1 MRMSPSM
8 MREISCR
15 ITRTL
20 LMYVREANNGSLGNL
35 LDGLELDEA
44 YLLDPN
50 NWVSHAFLQV
60 LYHRMIHMLGDENA
74 VYNMTLASKRFQSLG
89 ILDRIARLL
98 GSPRLIYSQA
108 PKYNRILKLNG
119 DVYIHELG
127 NSWVLLEDRYHDSA
141 QKTRYDCD
149 YTRGVLAG
157 IPTIFDMPVAHVEE
171 IECQVSAETYGA
183 RIWPDAPAYGCKG
196 CLYRVRFDS
205 HSSAPFW
212 KRPFRRQGIYRKAI
226 QDLLDSNQRIQEK
239 YDEVKKLASELEAA
253 NKQLVESK
261 QQLESKT
268 ADLEASERRYR
279 LLAENVT
286 DIIWTL
292 SLETMRFNYASPSIR
307 RITGFT
313 PEEAIETALEKTLA
327 PQSMEKVAEAL
338 QEELAREAKGNA
350 DPNRSRTMEFQQSCK
365 DGTYAWVE
373 TKMTFIRDEQGRPVG
388 VQGVSRDIA
397 ERKRAEEVLSAE
409 KERLRVTLQS
419 IGDGVITTD
428 RNGRITLMNP
438 VGEKLTGYAETE
450 ALGKPLQEVF
460 KIIEDGAD
468 QLDDSPL
475 QPGID
480 RDKTIGLTRDTVM
493 ISRDGSECII
503 AHSAAPIL
511 DTERRTIGSVLVFR
525 DITENRKMEK
535 EISKIEKLES
545 IGVLAGGIAH
555 DFNNFLSGIIGNLSL
570 AKLDIDPADKIFSR
584 LEKMERA
591 ALLAKDLTQ
600 QLLTFS
606 KGGDPIKRPTQLT
619 DLIKESAIFALRG
632 SSVRCDFFFQ
642 PDLLSSEVDE
652 GQISQVIHNLI
663 LNAVQAMPEGGVIQV
678 RGENIH
684 LSSNNE
690 LALAEGEYVK
700 LTIQD
705 QGTGIKKQD
714 IKKVFDPYFTTKQKG
729 SGLGLTVV
737 YAVIDKHKGRIT
749 VDSGLGSGTRFSIY
763 LPGVPGM
770 KREPEAAKRLI
781 RSGVGRILVMDDE
794 DFIQEVASEMLKQ
807 MGYTAT
813 PAKSGEEAIRAY
825 TEALQSGRAFDAVI
839 LDLTVPG
846 GMGGKETIKALLE
859 IDHDVKAI
867 VSSGYSNDPVMSN
880 YSRYGFRN
888 ALKKPYRMGEMSE
901 ALDSILGKPPTP

>member
-1 MRMSPSM
+1 

-35 LDGLELDEA
+35 LDGLEFDEA

-60 LYHRMIHMLGDENA
+60 LYHRMVHMLGDENA

-98 GSPRLIYSQA
+98 GNPRLIYSQA
-108 PKYNRILKLNG
+108 PKYNKILKLNG

-127 NSWVLLEDRYHDSA
+127 DSWVLLEDRYHDSA

-171 IECQVSAETYGA
+171 IECQVSAETYGT

-196 CLYRVRFDS
+196 CLYRVRFDP
-205 HSSAPFW
+205 HSRAPFW
-212 KRPFRRQGIYRKAI
+212 KRPFRRQQIYRNAI

-239 YDEVKKLASELEAA
+239 YDEVKKLASELEAV

-261 QQLESKT
+261 EQLESKT

-313 PEEAIETALEKTLA
+313 PEEAMETPLEKTLA

-428 RNGRITLMNP
+428 RNGRITLINP
-438 VGEKLTGYAETE
+438 IGEKLTGYAETE

-460 KIIEDGAD
+460 KIIDDGAD
-468 QLDDSPL
+468 QLDDSPVHR
-475 QPGID
+475 GID
-480 RDKTIGLTRDTVM
+480 SDQAIGLANDTVM
-493 ISRDGSECII
+493 IGKNGRECII

-632 SSVRCDFFFQ
+632 SSIRCDFFFQ

-684 LSSNNE
+684 LSPNNE

-749 VDSGLGSGTRFSIY
+749 VDSGLGSGTKFSIY

-781 RSGVGRILVMDDE
+781 RSGVGKILVMDDE